1 MGLFDI
7 WKKKK
12 KKKNRKAVIKT
23 EDKTEVGKKLAKATT
38 AAVATQ
44 ETEKARLLRELEEQG
59 L

>member
-7 WKKKK
+7 WK

-23 EDKTEVGKKLAKATT
+23 EDKDKTEVGKKVAT
-38 AAVATQ
+38 AAKTAVQ
-44 ETEKARLLRELEEQG
+44 KHEEALAEALKG